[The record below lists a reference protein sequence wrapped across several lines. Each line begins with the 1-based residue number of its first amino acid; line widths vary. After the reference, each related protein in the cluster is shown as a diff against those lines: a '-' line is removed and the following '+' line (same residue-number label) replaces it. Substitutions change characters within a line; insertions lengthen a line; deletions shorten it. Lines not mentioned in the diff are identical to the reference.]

1 MSQRLL
7 EICVDSL
14 DLALAAVRG
23 GADRLELCGPLF
35 DGGVTPSPGFVAA
48 ARRMIELPLAM
59 LVRPRPGSCRCIAP
73 KNPVDGRSAS
83 IS

>member
-1 MSQRLL
+1 MPQRLL

-35 DGGVTPSPGFVAA
+35 DGGVTPSAEFVA
-48 ARRMIELPLAM
+48 
-59 LVRPRPGSCRCIAP
+59 PRGA
-73 KNPVDGRSAS
+73 
-83 IS
+83 